1 MLIYCDDFTYDFT
14 RYKIE
19 GSQDRALV
27 GRVCAIAL
35 LESYALPGLVE
46 HWGSHPLLF
55 SWVPTPGF
63 CPWVPYPGSGPVCC
77 CLGYFSKFSEAPT
90 FEPPKGGS
98 QICGSVLFNWVRLT
112 FSDTQLPT
120 VFLVPRREGLL

>member
-14 RYKIE
+14 RHKIE
-19 GSQDRALV
+19 GSQDRLAGCV
-27 GRVCAIAL
+27 L
-35 LESYALPGLVE
+35 LRCWNRMHCQFCLVE

-98 QICGSVLFNWVRLT
+98 QIFVALCCLIGSN
-112 FSDTQLPT
+112 
-120 VFLVPRREGLL
+120 

>member
-35 LESYALPGLVE
+35 LESYALPV
-46 HWGSHPLLF
+46 LL
-55 SWVPTPGF
+55 S
-63 CPWVPYPGSGPVCC
+63 
-77 CLGYFSKFSEAPT
+77 
-90 FEPPKGGS
+90 
-98 QICGSVLFNWVRLT
+98 
-112 FSDTQLPT
+112 
-120 VFLVPRREGLL
+120 